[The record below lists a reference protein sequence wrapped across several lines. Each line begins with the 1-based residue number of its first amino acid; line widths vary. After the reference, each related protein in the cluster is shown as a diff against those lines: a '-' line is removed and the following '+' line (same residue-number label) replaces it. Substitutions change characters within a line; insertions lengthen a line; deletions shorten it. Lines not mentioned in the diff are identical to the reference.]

1 MKKLFYVFCFLSI
14 VSCSN
19 NFVGQKEENVEFSTP
34 QERAFF
40 GYDLSSVH
48 EREVNIKIS
57 AKTDDELS
65 LFIKRLEPLGIEVL
79 NSGEAF
85 REGEKLI
92 NARISGDYPKTLRKI
107 REMPEVI
114 YADPNYKVSFAD
126 GYNSSS
132 PCVPI
137 FNPFGLTDGN
147 LDDDPVG
154 DEKEYALRITEALRA
169 YQELGYGDHTV
180 WAGIVDTG
188 TNANHVDLRY
198 EGNKKVVEI
207 LRTAFGGYGNQIEDV
222 TNGNSDYEMNY
233 GGHGTHC
240 TGSICAV
247 GNNKKGMA
255 GVAWKNVKFASYK
268 GMMQGSG
275 SHESIYG
282 SLKDL
287 ANKVREKVSQE
298 EQATVPV
305 NLSLGSN
312 YTSGIELE
320 AINYAMSKGILPVIA
335 MGNEGQN
342 VPSYPAGFPGVL
354 SVGATG
360 PRDEKTGFSTSG
372 SWINVCAP
380 GLNIISLGHS
390 SPLSYV
396 YMSGTSMAT
405 PFVTGVVTY
414 LLSFNPKLTP
424 YQIIAILEQTADKI
438 NIKSKDPASR
448 YDANGFSKWYGY
460 GRVNV
465 YKAAKMV
472 KEGKVPPKGDVYVE
486 TVLTVKTSRMHAPIH
501 IYDKRTG
508 VLVTMAVTYSFES
521 GKAYAD
527 FRGLRAGTYEV
538 YCNKISKDITIGNEN
553 VTLEF

>member
-1 MKKLFYVFCFLSI
+1 MKKIFYVFCFLSLI
-14 VSCSN
+14 SCSN
-19 NFVGQKEENVEFSTP
+19 HFIEQKGEHVEFSTL
-34 QERAFF
+34 QEKAFY
-40 GYDLSSVH
+40 GYDLSSVY

-57 AKTDDELS
+57 AKNDDELS
-65 LFIKRLEPLGIEVL
+65 SFIKRLETLEVQVL

-85 REGEKLI
+85 CDGEKLI
-92 NARISGDYPKTLRKI
+92 NAKVLGDYPKTLKKI

-114 YADPNYKVSFAD
+114 YADPNYKVTFAD
-126 GYNSSS
+126 GYDPSIPSK
-132 PCVPI
+132 PI
-137 FNPFGLTDGN
+137 LNPLGLTEGN

-169 YQELGYGDHTV
+169 YKELGYGEHTV

-188 TNANHVDLRY
+188 TNGLHEDMKYSNN
-198 EGNKKVVEI
+198 EKVVQI
-207 LRTAFGGYGNQIEDV
+207 LRTAFGGSDGRTIVDV
-222 TNGNSDYEMNY
+222 TNGNSDFEAYE

-247 GNNKKGMA
+247 GNNKKGIA

-268 GMMQGSG
+268 GLMRGSG
-275 SHESIYG
+275 SHDSIYG

-298 EQATVPV
+298 VQATVPV

-342 VPSYPAGFPGVL
+342 APAYPAAFPGVL

-360 PRDEKTGFSTSG
+360 PRDQKTGFSTSG

-380 GLNIISLGHS
+380 GLNIISLGHTT
-390 SPLSYV
+390 PLSYV
-396 YMSGTSMAT
+396 HMSGTSMAT

-414 LLSFNPKLTP
+414 LLSFDPTLTP

-486 TVLTVKTSRMHAPIH
+486 SILTVKSSKISEPVHV
-501 IYDKRTG
+501 YDKKTG
-508 VLVTMAVTYSFES
+508 VLVTMGVTYNNAKKYIE
-521 GKAYAD
+521 
-527 FRGLRAGTYEV
+527 FRGLRPGTYEV
-538 YCNKISKDITIGNEN
+538 YCNKKSKDVTIGNED